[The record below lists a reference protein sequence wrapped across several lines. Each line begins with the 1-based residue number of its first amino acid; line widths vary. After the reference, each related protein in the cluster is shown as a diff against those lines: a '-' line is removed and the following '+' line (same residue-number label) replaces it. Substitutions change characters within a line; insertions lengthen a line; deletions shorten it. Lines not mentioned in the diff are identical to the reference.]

1 MIMKSCLL
9 AIVAA
14 CLAVVGVAQVQP
26 DVKDI
31 EYARA
36 DSISLRLDLYFPGI
50 ARPPYPLVVWIHG
63 GGWRAGNKAPL
74 PPHAAT
80 LLERGYAVASI
91 NYRLSGQAIW
101 PAQIHDCKGA
111 IRWLRAHAPEYNLD
125 PRRIGV
131 WGSSAGGHL
140 VAMLG
145 TSMNVETLEGV
156 VGGNLAFSSDV
167 QAVCDWYGPS
177 DLLTMGGWH
186 DNPDSPEAKLI
197 GGPVQDN
204 PGKAW
209 AASPVAYV
217 NGDEPPFLIMHGTK
231 DKTVPFSQSEEL
243 RDSLLQH
250 GVDVIFHPV
259 EGAGHGG
266 KLFRTDSVLQVIH
279 AFFDRHLKGV
289 VNSVERNQQTKGFHL
304 YQNYPNP
311 FGPGS
316 PSGSATTMVRF
327 TVPEGYFGPVRLAVL
342 DLLGRNV
349 KVIFDGK
356 VGNSDARHV
365 QVSLPGLASG
375 LYVFRLGYRSGVD
388 DKMFLFMK

>member
-9 AIVAA
+9 AIIAG
-14 CLAVVGVAQVQP
+14 CLAISCLAQVQP

-31 EYARA
+31 EYARVDGA
-36 DSISLRLDLYFPGI
+36 SLKLDLYFPGI
-50 ARPPYPLVVWIHG
+50 ARPPYPLVVWVHG

-74 PPHAAT
+74 PPHTAT
-80 LLERGYAVASI
+80 LLKRGYAVASI
-91 NYRLSGQAIW
+91 NYRLSGQATW

-111 IRWLRAHAPEYNLD
+111 LRWLRAHAQEYNLD
-125 PRRIGV
+125 SRRVGV

-145 TSMNVETLEGV
+145 TSMNVESLEGT
-156 VGGNLAFSSDV
+156 VGGNLAYSSDV
-167 QAVCDWYGPS
+167 EAVCDWYGPS

-197 GGPVQDN
+197 GGPVQEN
-204 PGKAW
+204 RGKAW
-209 AASPVAYV
+209 GASPVAYV
-217 NGDEPPFLIMHGTK
+217 DGDEPPFLIMHGTK
-231 DKTVPFSQSEEL
+231 DNTVPFSQSEEL

-266 KLFRTDSVLQVIH
+266 KLFRTDSVLRLIH

-289 VNSVERNQQTKGFHL
+289 VNSVERDRQVADGFRL

-311 FGPGS
+311 FLDNIVISWSQRAQKASRVVIYNILFRQLRTLKINARRGRNSITWDGKNDDGIPVEPGVYFYKVT
-316 PSGSATTMVRF
+316 SGRNSVVGRMVK
-327 TVPEGYFGPVRLAVL
+327 
-342 DLLGRNV
+342 LGR
-349 KVIFDGK
+349 
-356 VGNSDARHV
+356 
-365 QVSLPGLASG
+365 P
-375 LYVFRLGYRSGVD
+375 
-388 DKMFLFMK
+388 